1 VIRRLV
7 IFLAI
12 LLGLAALADRGLAS
26 AAGNA
31 TARQI
36 RIHEDLKEDPSV
48 NFRGFP
54 FTTQAVRGK
63 FRAVDVTARGVQRNG
78 ITFSRVEAHL
88 EGVRV
93 KLSKALKGR
102 VTAVPVSRGTAT
114 VTLSYGD
121 LSAYLAT
128 KPGNIR
134 IALRDGQPVVVSSFG
149 IPGIGAVDVEGT
161 PAVTVAG
168 DVVRIRVSN
177 VHTVGGERGLTTT
190 LAATAATRA
199 SFSLAM
205 NDLPFGIKV
214 VTASLTADGL
224 VVGATAEGIV
234 VDVS

>member
-1 VIRRLV
+1 MIRRLL

-12 LLGLAALADRGLAS
+12 LLGLAALADRGLAA

-48 NFRGFP
+48 DFRGFP
-54 FTTQAVRGK
+54 FLTQAVRGK
-63 FRAVDVTARGVQRNG
+63 FRAVDVTARGVQRHG
-78 ITFSRVEAHL
+78 ITFTRVDAHL
-88 EGVRV
+88 EGVEV

-128 KPGNIR
+128 RPGNVR
-134 IALRDGQPVVVSSFG
+134 IALRDGRPVVVSSFG
-149 IPGIGAVDVEGT
+149 IPGLGAIDVEGT

-168 DVVRIRVSN
+168 DNVRVRVSN
-177 VHTVGGERGLTTT
+177 VHTVGGEHGLTTA
-190 LAATAATRA
+190 LAASAATRA

-205 NDLPFGIKV
+205 DDLPFGIKV
-214 VTASLTADGL
+214 VSASLTGEGL

-234 VDVS
+234 VNVA